1 MTDEKICEGSSD
13 TQAHKKHFLEEIRSS
28 RVLGRVGIDCEDS
41 IEPAIRSYW
50 ITDVRSS
57 QKRNRSR
64 VKLGINDEHDLD
76 KRKVASLDP
85 RILSGQHSLR
95 LHHKEE
101 EKIQGMLYKTS
112 RGITSSLKRGQNEH
126 RQQRRFQLT
135 EHSLEYSQ
143 LLQTV

>member
-1 MTDEKICEGSSD
+1 MTDWEGSSD

-41 IEPAIRSYW
+41 IEPAIRSYC

-64 VKLGINDEHDLD
+64 VKLGISDEHEFD
-76 KRKVASLDP
+76 KRKFASLDP
-85 RILSGQHSLR
+85 RILSEQHSLR

-101 EKIQGMLYKTS
+101 EKFQGMLYKTS
-112 RGITSSLKRGQNEH
+112 RGKITSNLTRGQNEH